1 LTNQYYLG
9 QWKLFSSLG
18 TSESAEQR
26 GISVD
31 YAEYLR
37 EQKAKGVA
45 YVGDAEMNGDSQR
58 FFRAGCFFGAD
69 FRVHRSWH
77 RIAGGWNPDSRSFP
91 MRLTWQF

>member
-1 LTNQYYLG
+1 LTYQYYLG

-45 YVGDAEMNGDSQR
+45 YVGDAEMNGDSPTI
-58 FFRAGCFFGAD
+58 FSGPGASLALTFAFIDPGTGLPAAGTPTVD
-69 FRVHRSWH
+69 H
-77 RIAGGWNPDSRSFP
+77 SR
-91 MRLTWQF
+91 